1 MAQTRREWI
10 LLTPKALA
18 SSVQPGAIGEERSG
32 RVRAFGTLRQ
42 AGKQVAAQAGPRM
55 TRTRRGR
62 FQLVMGAAALALL
75 VLAGVTELAGA
86 QVALPE
92 AVSEQG
98 DSIRALFFAVLAIGV
113 IVFIIVEAMIL
124 WVVFRYKRK
133 AADELPTQVAHNAT
147 AEILWTGIPTVIVV
161 ILFIVSFFVLQDIQ
175 AAAEDDEE
183 VVIVDVQGRQWA
195 WAFAYAVPLGTQLAG
210 NISNNPA
217 DTEITLEDPSLVVP
231 FMTLK
236 LGVEHMRVSAR
247 TGDVI
252 TVERAVNGTV
262 PIAHRAGDEV
272 MRVFNGTDTVAEGR
286 LQQAD
291 NTPIVTVPTGVMIR
305 FNIASADVLH
315 AFYTP
320 QFLTKL
326 DAVPGR
332 VQTLWVRV
340 TEEGD
345 FASQCAEY
353 CGRDHARMIYT
364 VRALSP
370 AAYDEWFTAKAG
382 SAPEPIE
389 GDFGGE
395 EEAEVEEGAVGN
407 PTNGQSL
414 FFDMGCNVCH
424 GDRGEGLVGPTIA
437 MTIVPL
443 ERVVEQYREPLEAM
457 TAFPPDQISDEEI
470 ADIYAWLQTVPR
482 PPAAQEIPSK
492 LAELIESGG

>member
-1 MAQTRREWI
+1 MAYRRLW
-10 LLTPKALA
+10 
-18 SSVQPGAIGEERSG
+18 
-32 RVRAFGTLRQ
+32 
-42 AGKQVAAQAGPRM
+42 
-55 TRTRRGR
+55 RTRIGR
-62 FQLVMGAAALALL
+62 LTLIMGAAALALL
-75 VLAGVTELAGA
+75 AFTGAAGA

-98 DSIRALFFAVLAIGV
+98 DSIRALFFVVLAIGV
-113 IVFIIVEAMIL
+113 IVFVIVEAMIL

-133 AADELPTQVAHNAT
+133 SDDELPTQVAHNTT

-161 ILFIVSFFVLQDIQ
+161 VLFIVSFFVLQDIQ
-175 AAAEDDEE
+175 AAADPDEE
-183 VVIVDVQGRQWA
+183 VVVIDVQGRQWA
-195 WAFAYAVPLGTQLAG
+195 WAFGYAVPLGTDLAETV
-210 NISNNPA
+210 SADPA
-217 DTEITLEDPSLVVP
+217 ETEIQLEDPSLVVP

-236 LGVEHMRVSAR
+236 LGVEHMRVVAR
-247 TGDVI
+247 TGDVV

-262 PIAHRAGDEV
+262 PIRHQAGSEV

-286 LQQAD
+286 LQSAD
-291 NTPIVTVPTGVMIR
+291 NTPIVTVPVGVMIR

-315 AFYTP
+315 SFYTP

-340 TEEGD
+340 TETGD
-345 FASQCAEY
+345 FISQCAEY

-370 AAYDEWFTAKAG
+370 SDYDAWFEDKAG
-382 SAPEPIE
+382 DAPEPVA

-395 EEAEVEEGAVGN
+395 EEVEQEEGAVGN
-407 PTNGQSL
+407 PSNGQNL
-414 FFDMGCNVCH
+414 FFSLGCNVCH

-443 ERVVEQYREPLEAM
+443 DRVITQYREPLEAM
-457 TAFPPDQISDEEI
+457 TAFPPDQVSDEEI

-482 PPAAQEIPSK
+482 PPEADVIPSK
-492 LAELIESGG
+492 LAELIEAGG